1 MIFNVYIFGFTDES
15 VTFPAFP
22 LVNLLPTDKA
32 KYYRYNGSLTTP
44 TCDEAVTWTVFN
56 DPVEISQAQ
65 VKFFSGVTCSHPLN
79 FLIIYYYLKLMLHYF
94 KGIRPHKEN
103 YPCNVP

>member
-1 MIFNVYIFGFTDES
+1 MS
-15 VTFPAFP
+15 FPAFP
-22 LVNLLPTDKA
+22 LVNLLPTDQT

-65 VKFFSGVTCSHPLN
+65 VIFFFCVTCSHPRN
-79 FLIIYYYLKLMLHYF
+79 FLITVF
-94 KGIRPHKEN
+94 IRLTALGA
-103 YPCNVP
+103 Y